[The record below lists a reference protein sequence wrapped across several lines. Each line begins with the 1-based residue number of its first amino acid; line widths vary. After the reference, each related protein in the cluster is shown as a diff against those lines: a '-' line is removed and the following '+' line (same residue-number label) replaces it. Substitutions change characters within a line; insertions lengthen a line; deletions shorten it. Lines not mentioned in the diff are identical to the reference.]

1 MALNIAD
8 IRDALARKITQHWSS
23 FPANVYAYPPEA
35 PEPNCVLV
43 RLSNGD
49 QAVDYHGTFGVQGMV
64 SVNLELEVRALGW
77 DIDAAKRL
85 DLVLSTGTQGS
96 MFDAL
101 AANNYQLDTIDPV
114 SVRIVSA
121 SQPVRVMP
129 ADGAITYMSVRFV
142 LLAYTARG

>member
-8 IRDALARKITQHWSS
+8 IRDAVARKIAQQWSAS
-23 FPANVYAYPPEA
+23 PANIYAYPPEA
-35 PEPNCVLV
+35 PEPACVLI
-43 RLSNGD
+43 RLSNGE

-64 SVNLELEVRALGW
+64 SVNLEIEVRVLGW

-85 DLVLSTGTQGS
+85 DQILSTGTQGS

-101 AANNYQLDTIDPV
+101 AADNYALDTIDPV

-129 ADGAITYMSVRFV
+129 SDGAITYMSTRFV